1 MKIRK
6 MYGCLLHRD
15 PDKRKLPSALI
26 CRVEKRLIS
35 VPKGLRCLTPML
47 LMSKTDRRSGP
58 QLGSKTRT
66 PGAPTPVSPELEHDH
81 LPADNRPENLHR
93 PGELSVLR
101 RANPTMGTVQSLPKG
116 NSMQSLL
123 YLPQRAGRWKI
134 LSLQILSAVALAL
147 GDLTQISSV
156 SRVFLSSKKAL
167 GHR

>member
-1 MKIRK
+1 
-6 MYGCLLHRD
+6 
-15 PDKRKLPSALI
+15 
-26 CRVEKRLIS
+26 
-35 VPKGLRCLTPML
+35 ML

-66 PGAPTPVSPELEHDH
+66 PGAPSPVSPELEHDH

-101 RANPTMGTVQSLPKG
+101 RERANPAMDTVQSLPKG
-116 NSMQSLL
+116 NSLQLLL

-134 LSLQILSAVALAL
+134 LWLQMLSAVALAS

-156 SRVFLSSKKAL
+156 SRVFPSSKKAL